1 MNNVTKFV
9 KNNKG
14 LVGIIIGVIII
25 AIVLGIILFPKKKES
40 KREEVSS
47 VEKIKLMEVS
57 DAMIDCIEE
66 IENSESNE
74 DDRYIMYAL
83 ERAYLK
89 SDKEEASLTTDDM
102 AKVLNGIFSREF
114 SGDDLGNIAI
124 SPYMLEKNIV
134 YDFNSKIF
142 TMKKMAKSMQDIA
155 NTAIY
160 KYEFSEAYKED
171 GKYVVTFRK
180 YVVTNPY
187 KILNYYND
195 LNNRNSQPIVDEETG
210 EIKEP
215 ASGEKV
221 DTSEINAYLKGK
233 ATMETIKKYIKADN
247 IKEVGEDKGTI
258 NITFVEKD
266 NKLLVE
272 SIKK

>member
-142 TMKKMAKSMQDIA
+142 TIKKMAKSMQDIEIQQFISM
-155 NTAIY
+155 NLVKLT
-160 KYEFSEAYKED
+160 
-171 GKYVVTFRK
+171 RK
-180 YVVTNPY
+180 
-187 KILNYYND
+187 
-195 LNNRNSQPIVDEETG
+195 
-210 EIKEP
+210 
-215 ASGEKV
+215 
-221 DTSEINAYLKGK
+221 
-233 ATMETIKKYIKADN
+233 MEN
-247 IKEVGEDKGTI
+247 M
-258 NITFVEKD
+258 
-266 NKLLVE
+266 
-272 SIKK
+272 